1 MCTVHPIHSTATP
14 EFHLAWQL
22 YEEAFPT
29 EERRTLEQQEQ
40 LFLNHGYRFLS
51 IVCQGEFAGFF
62 GLWQFPRFT
71 FLEHFAV
78 QPSQRGKGAG
88 TKALTALLEIS
99 KQPMILEVEP
109 PFTQEAQR
117 RINFYERLGFHL
129 NDFEY
134 WQPPYEEEKPWVRLQ
149 LMSSLRPLTSS
160 EFKSV
165 RNQLYASVYN
175 KGEGIL

>member
-1 MCTVHPIHSTATP
+1 M
-14 EFHLAWQL
+14 
-22 YEEAFPT
+22 
-29 EERRTLEQQEQ
+29 
-40 LFLNHGYRFLS
+40 
-51 IVCQGEFAGFF
+51 
-62 GLWQFPRFT
+62 
-71 FLEHFAV
+71 
-78 QPSQRGKGAG
+78 
-88 TKALTALLEIS
+88 TALLEIS